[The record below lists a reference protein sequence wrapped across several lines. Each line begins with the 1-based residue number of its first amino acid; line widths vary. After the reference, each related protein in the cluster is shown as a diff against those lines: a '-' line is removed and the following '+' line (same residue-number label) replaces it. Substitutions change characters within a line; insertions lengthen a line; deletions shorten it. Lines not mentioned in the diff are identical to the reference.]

1 MAIHRGQA
9 SISRCQCGEVALETR
24 GRPIVACACYCTSC
38 RTAGERLRSRAGAP
52 AILEP
57 DGGTEFV
64 LFRKDRVR
72 FLGGTERLREYRL
85 TSTAKTRRVIAAC
98 CNTPMFLEFQ
108 NGHWLSLYRKRMPV
122 ETQPPLELRTMTRD
136 RLPGVEFQGALPSY
150 ATQSVGFMFR
160 LLAAWVAMK
169 FRSPSIDFVNGAL
182 DEQAH

>member
-1 MAIHRGQA
+1 MAIDHNQA
-9 SISRCQCGEVALETR
+9 FISRCRCGDVMLETS
-24 GRPIVACACYCTSC
+24 GRPIIACACYCTSC
-38 RTAGERLRSRAGAP
+38 RTAGERLQSRAGAP

-72 FLGGTERLREYRL
+72 FLGGTERLREFRL
-85 TSTAKTRRVIAAC
+85 TPTAKTRRVIAAC

-108 NGHWLSLYRKRMPV
+108 NGHWLSLYRQRMPV
-122 ETQPPLELRTMTRD
+122 AAQPRLELRTMTRD
-136 RLPGVEFQGALPSY
+136 RLPGVEFQDTLPSY

-160 LLAAWVAMK
+160 LLTAWVAMR
-169 FRSPSIDFVNGAL
+169 FRSPSIDFVNGSL